1 MTKPG
6 RPGASDKP
14 KKKGPSIGTG
24 GHNRRALEGKGPTP
38 KAEDRS
44 WHVAGKRKAA
54 NDRLEA
60 ARERH
65 GGGGPTRGGR
75 SSGVAPTGGG
85 RVGGGGGDAAP
96 SVRRPTTAR
105 S

>member
-1 MTKPG
+1 MARPG
-6 RPGASDKP
+6 RPGAGKP
-14 KKKGPSIGTG
+14 KKKGPTVGTG

-54 NDRLEA
+54 NDRLES

-65 GGGGPTRGGR
+65 GGGRPSSSSGGR
-75 SSGVAPTGGG
+75 GAKRRGAPQ
-85 RVGGGGGDAAP
+85 R
-96 SVRRPTTAR
+96 
-105 S
+105 